1 MSPAPSELSLL
12 ALAFSGLL
20 IGSFLNVVVH
30 RVPAGVSLLSPGS
43 ACPSCGHAVRPH
55 DNIPVLSWLLL
66 RGRCRDCETSIPWRY
81 PAVEAVTGVLF
92 LAAGLRFGWSS
103 YLPAVMVL
111 AAAGVA
117 LFVIDLE
124 HRRLPFAI
132 TGFTA
137 VATLLALG
145 FDAAMG
151 GDGQVLPAALS
162 SALWLAVYGG
172 AWLVTGG
179 RGMGLGDVA
188 LAPVLGLALGWLGW
202 GPSLVGL
209 LGGFAIGAVVGIGLL
224 ALGRAGRRSQ
234 VPHGPFMLLAV
245 AVGMFAG
252 QPMWTFYLR
261 LVGL

>member
-1 MSPAPSELSLL
+1 MSPVLSELPLL

-20 IGSFLNVVVH
+20 IGSFLNVAVH
-30 RVPAGVSLLSPGS
+30 RVPAGVSLVSPGS
-43 ACPSCGHAVRPH
+43 ACPSCGHAVRPY

-66 RGRCRDCETSIPWRY
+66 RGRCRDCETPIPWRY
-81 PAVEAVTGVLF
+81 PAVEVVTGVLF

-111 AAAGVA
+111 AASGVA

-124 HRRLPFAI
+124 HRRLPFVI

-145 FDAAMG
+145 FDAVMG
-151 GDGQVLPAALS
+151 GDAQVLRAVLS
-162 SALWLAVYGG
+162 SGLWLAVYGG

-188 LAPVLGLALGWLGW
+188 LAPVLGLTLGWLGW

-209 LGGFAIGAVVGIGLL
+209 FGGFAIGAVLGVGLL
-224 ALGRAGRRSQ
+224 VLGRAGRRSQ
-234 VPHGPFMLLAV
+234 VPHGPFMLLAT
-245 AVGMFAG
+245 ALGLSAG
-252 QPMWTFYLR
+252 QPIWAFYLR